1 MVRIT
6 EDLIR
11 KKAEHHDDV
20 LATLEEITL
29 HQLEIEKIEI
39 IGNVCR
45 NLRILY
51 LQNNIISKLEG
62 LYHLKELRYLNM
74 ALNNITK
81 MEGLQS
87 CEFLSKLDFTV
98 NFIDMDEL
106 ENSYQHLQPLL
117 HLKELYMM
125 GNPVTLW
132 EHFRPYTIVML
143 PQLQLLDGAEITK
156 TERITSLQIFR
167 KIQNEL
173 RTLANEKRIEKGL
186 PQVQY
191 QPVDENDENEP
202 WTPEA
207 RIRMYREM
215 AEQKAEQEKS
225 RKALEPQER
234 NYEKEQNETVEK
246 VRQHESE
253 GHIRQTNEGR
263 WEFTMEEEDGEGNC
277 ILRISLSRFLDTSL
291 IDVDVHPT
299 YVSVIIKG
307 RVFRILWPEE
317 VKASEGKC
325 QRSQTSGELMI
336 KVPKVN
342 YSKVLADLRKKEKE
356 EEENNAGKRNIK
368 NNNTFGKTRN
378 TDTGKVSSSSSS
390 SSASTSSK
398 SSTKLMDTI
407 VQEASKA
414 VNLNT
419 MLLSKNN
426 TNDNNSHSTTVNG
439 NASSSSSSVLPRTGS
454 INGVDKDHIGDGTG
468 GQSLFKPTTTTNYSK
483 SKSSSSTTTTTTVTV
498 SSSSTTGTS
507 NVNNNS
513 YYDNDVDE
521 SEVPPLE

>member
-20 LATLEEITL
+20 LSTLEELTL

-39 IGNVCR
+39 LGNICR

-51 LQNNIISKLEG
+51 LQNNIISKLEN
-62 LYHLKELRYLNM
+62 LYHLQELRYLNM

-81 MEGLQS
+81 IEGLSS

-98 NFIDMDEL
+98 NFIDVDEL
-106 ENSYQHLQPLL
+106 ENSYLHLQPLL

-125 GNPVTLW
+125 GNPATLW
-132 EHFRPYTIVML
+132 EHFRPYTICML
-143 PQLQLLDGAEITK
+143 PQLQHLDGTEITK
-156 TERITSLQIFR
+156 TERITAQQIFR
-167 KIQNEL
+167 KIRTEL

-186 PQVQY
+186 PQIPY

-234 NYEKEQNETVEK
+234 NYDKEQKETVEH
-246 VRQHESE
+246 VRQQESE

-263 WEFTMEEEDGEGNC
+263 WEFSMEEEDGNGNC
-277 ILRISLSRFLDTSL
+277 VLRLTLSRFLDTSL

-299 YVSVIIKG
+299 YISIIIKS

-317 VKASEGKC
+317 VRANDGKC
-325 QRSQTSGELMI
+325 QRSQTTGELMI
-336 KVPKVN
+336 TVPKVQ
-342 YSKVLADLRKKEKE
+342 YSKIIADLRKKEKE
-356 EEENNAGKRNIK
+356 EEEKSGSKATKSNDRFRSNKAL
-368 NNNTFGKTRN
+368 
-378 TDTGKVSSSSSS
+378 SSSSSS
-390 SSASTSSK
+390 HTNIN
-398 SSTKLMDTI
+398 SSTIKNPKPKAEKLMDTI
-407 VQEASKA
+407 YQEASKA
-414 VNLNT
+414 VNIQN
-419 MLLSKNN
+419 MLKNN
-426 TNDNNSHSTTVNG
+426 ISENNKMNNSVSGKTN
-439 NASSSSSSVLPRTGS
+439 NGS
-454 INGVDKDHIGDGTG
+454 INGMDKDHIGDGMG
-468 GQSLFKPTTTTNYSK
+468 GQSLFKATQTK
-483 SKSSSSTTTTTTVTV
+483 V
-498 SSSSTTGTS
+498 TS
-507 NVNNNS
+507 NVANNPTSNTATATNTDTID
-513 YYDNDVDE
+513 YDDSD
-521 SEVPPLE
+521 VPPLE